1 MKLRT
6 SNSVDAN
13 KARVYLDSLIKKG
26 ADIELKE
33 VRKARSVDQ
42 NSYLHSCI
50 AIFCNE
56 TGYMIDEAKE
66 LFSQLMPEMLRYQ
79 KNGFEFRRSTSTLDT
94 KEMSILIDKIRQ
106 VCSDEL
112 GVYVPDA
119 EEYLINK
126 FSIDRETQSVR

>member
-42 NSYLHSCI
+42 NSYLHVCL

-56 TGYMIDEAKE
+56 SGYMMDEAKE
-66 LFSQLMPEMLRYQ
+66 IFSQLLPEMLRYER
-79 KNGFEFRRSTSTLDT
+79 NGFEFRKSTSTLDT
-94 KEMSILIDKIRQ
+94 KEMSTLIEKIRS
-106 VCSDEL
+106 VCSEEL
-112 GVYVPDA
+112 GAYVPTS
-119 EEYLINK
+119 EEYMINK
-126 FSIDRETQSVR
+126 FAVDRDIQHVR

>member
-1 MKLRT
+1 MKLRL
-6 SNSVDAN
+6 SNSIDVN

-42 NSYLHSCI
+42 NSFLHSCL
-50 AIFCNE
+50 AVFCNE
-56 TGYMIDEAKE
+56 TGYMMDEAKE
-66 LFSQLMPEMLRYQ
+66 LFSQMLPEMLRYQ

-94 KEMSILIDKIRQ
+94 KEMSILIDKIRS
-106 VCSDEL
+106 VCSEEL

-119 EEYLINK
+119 QEYLINK
-126 FSIDRETQSVR
+126 FQIDRELQHVR

>member
-42 NSYLHSCI
+42 NSYLHVCL

-56 TGYMIDEAKE
+56 SGYMMDEAKE
-66 LFSQLMPEMLRYQ
+66 IFSQLLPEMLRYER
-79 KNGFEFRRSTSTLDT
+79 NGFEFRKSTSTLDT
-94 KEMSILIDKIRQ
+94 KEMSTLIEKIRS
-106 VCSDEL
+106 VCSEEL
-112 GVYVPDA
+112 GTYVPTS
-119 EEYLINK
+119 EEYMINK
-126 FSIDRETQSVR
+126 FAVDRDIQHVR

>member
-13 KARVYLDSLIKKG
+13 RARVYLESLIKKG
-26 ADIELKE
+26 SDIELKE

-42 NSYLHSCI
+42 NSLLHVYL
-50 AIFCNE
+50 ATFCNE
-56 TGYMIDEAKE
+56 TGYMMDEAKE

-94 KEMSILIDKIRQ
+94 KEMSLLIDKIRQ
-106 VCSDEL
+106 VCNDEL
-112 GVYVPDA
+112 GVYLPTS
-119 EEYLINK
+119 EEYMINK
-126 FSIDRETQSVR
+126 FQIDRELQHVR

>member
-1 MKLRT
+1 
-6 SNSVDAN
+6 
-13 KARVYLDSLIKKG
+13 
-26 ADIELKE
+26 
-33 VRKARSVDQ
+33 
-42 NSYLHSCI
+42 
-50 AIFCNE
+50 
-56 TGYMIDEAKE
+56 MIDEAKE